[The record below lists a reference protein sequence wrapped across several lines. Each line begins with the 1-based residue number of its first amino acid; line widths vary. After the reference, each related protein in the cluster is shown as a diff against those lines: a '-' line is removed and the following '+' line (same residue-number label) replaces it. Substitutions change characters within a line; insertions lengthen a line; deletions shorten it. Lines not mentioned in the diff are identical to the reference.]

1 MSKAQEPSV
10 VVVRLMLVLT
20 VSLLP
25 LVAAAQ
31 TLGSVSPK
39 FDLAEM
45 GGSPFPTDLYTV
57 LDASQV
63 TGHRVDLPK
72 PVCSLRPSDCKDID
86 VLNKLD
92 GFNLQPRLA
101 IPFSGAID
109 VNSVNSSNVFLIA
122 LPLKLHDDADK
133 GKDGDGGCDGKS
145 PGESPDP
152 SLTTVGINRIVWDPD
167 TNTLYVESDIL
178 LSERA
183 PYALIVSTDVLDSA
197 GDPIV
202 ESTEFKHYDRSLASD
217 QHQRLYRRAL
227 KDALHAACRLGTRR
241 PNVAVASVF
250 TTQSISPSLENMRDY
265 VRSLPAPQADFLL
278 GPGGAR
284 TVFALSS
291 IKAIANNQ
299 QVGVDPPTFTTVA
312 VNRAIMDFVPGAVG
326 TIGYGRISATSFLQP
341 DQTMADLGT
350 KGVPPAVGTQ
360 DIYFNVYLPSGAKPA
375 AGWPVLITGIG
386 TQAVKDLFNALWAS
400 ELAHAGFALV
410 AINPYMRG
418 RGPLST
424 TTITR
429 VDNSK
434 ITFLAG
440 GRGVDMNNNNVY
452 ELAED
457 DVVNNIAGARDTT
470 KQTVI
475 DLVQMAQAIEA
486 GIDVDGDGS
495 VDLDASQIKYIGWSF
510 GANYGAIAVAL
521 DAAFKGAVL
530 NAPGGAIID
539 NRRLSPAG
547 RASVGAQLAARV
559 PSLINLSG
567 TNFNENLPLRNVAP
581 VVNTVPG
588 AIPIQEFLDRKEWA
602 TQASESIAWAGSLQ
616 GTSVLVQ
623 IAKGDQTVA
632 NPDASAFVRAGG
644 LAAQTTFYRHDL
656 AFKADPARPKDPHQ
670 FLTLLATPS
679 MVDISRVCQEQA
691 AQFLA
696 TGVVGQ
702 PTPTQFFEVPIPL
715 PLPETLNFIP

>member
-10 VVVRLMLVLT
+10 AVVRLMLVLT

-133 GKDGDGGCDGKS
+133 GEDGDGGCDGKS

-178 LSERA
+178 LSQRA
-183 PYALIVSTDVLDSA
+183 RYALIVSTDVLDSA

-227 KDALHAACRLGTRR
+227 KDALHAACHLGTRR

-250 TTQSISPSLENMRDY
+250 TTQSITPLLENMRDY

-284 TVFALSS
+284 TVFALASV
-291 IKAIANNQ
+291 KAIAWNR
-299 QVGVDPPTFTTVA
+299 QVGVSPATFSPMA
-312 VNRAIMDFVPGAVG
+312 IPRALLDFVPGSVA
-326 TIGYGRISATSFLQP
+326 TIGYGRISATSFLQS
-341 DQTMADLGT
+341 DQTITDVGT
-350 KGVPPAVGTQ
+350 KGTPPATGTGSL
-360 DIYFNVYLPSGAKPA
+360 YFNVYLPAGAKPA
-375 AGWPVLITGIG
+375 AGWPVVLTGMG
-386 TQAVKDLFNALWAS
+386 TAGNKEVFNINVAS
-400 ELAHAGFALV
+400 ELAAAGIATLG
-410 AINPYMRG
+410 INPHMRG
-418 RGPLST
+418 MGPLST

-429 VDNSK
+429 LDNST

-440 GRGVDMNNNNVY
+440 GRGVDMNRDNVY
-452 ELAED
+452 QAAED
-457 DVVNNIAGARDTT
+457 DVVGSIAGSRDTIR
-470 KQTVI
+470 QTAI
-475 DLVQMAQAIEA
+475 DLVQLASAIQA
-486 GIDVDGDGS
+486 GMDVDGDGS
-495 VDLDASQIKYIGWSF
+495 VDLDGSQITYLGWSF
-510 GANYGAIAVAL
+510 GANYGILAMAL
-521 DAAFKGAVL
+521 DAAFKGAVF
-530 NAPGGAIID
+530 NAPGGPIVE
-539 NRRLSPAG
+539 NRRLSPSG
-547 RASVGAQLAARV
+547 RAQLGADLAARV

-567 TNFNENLPLRNVAP
+567 TSFNENLPLRNVAP
-581 VVNTVPG
+581 AVNTVHG
-588 AIPIQEFLDRKEWA
+588 AIPIQEYIDRKKWA
-602 TQASESIAWAGSLQ
+602 MQSSESVAWSVSLPAAQ
-616 GTSVLVQ
+616 VLVQ
-623 IAKGDQTVA
+623 IAKGDQTVP
-632 NPDASAFVRAGG
+632 NPNATAVIRAGA
-644 LAAQTTFYRHDL
+644 LEARTTFYRHEL
-656 AFKADPARPKDPHQ
+656 AFAANPTRPKDPHQ
-670 FLTLLATPS
+670 FLTLFATPS

-715 PLPETLNFIP
+715 PLPETLNFVP